1 MTLADRTDDPAV
13 ARAGPCFIHS
23 FAHSYNESQM
33 NARRLLL
40 YCLLCLITCV
50 ACTKPNS
57 ESQTASASEAK
68 PPAAAP
74 ETQDKPAAAAIATE
88 PAAKINPTRAFQYVK
103 QFVAIGSR
111 KPGSPGHARAEEFI
125 KSHLAGGTVEVDSFT
140 AKTPVGDFPIHNIIA
155 KFPGKKDGIIVI
167 AGHYE
172 TNYPLP
178 KEFVGAND
186 GGSSTGLMLELANHF
201 RGKPMDGYSVWLVFT
216 DGEEAFLKWTESDS
230 LYGTKHL
237 AAKWKQDGTAAKIKA
252 FILLDMIGDADL
264 DVMRDDNS
272 TPWLL
277 NLTYQAAAT
286 LGYQSHFF
294 RQEGPIEDDHLP
306 FAKIGVPVVDIIDI
320 DYGYMNAYHHTTQDT
335 MDKLSPK
342 SLEIV
347 GDVVLQMIQYINQK

>member
-1 MTLADRTDDPAV
+1 MTT
-13 ARAGPCFIHS
+13 
-23 FAHSYNESQM
+23 
-33 NARRLLL
+33 RRLLGF
-40 YCLLCLITCV
+40 CLLCLLTCV

-57 ESQTASASEAK
+57 ETQTAKAGEPEPATTPTTPASVATASA
-68 PPAAAP
+68 
-74 ETQDKPAAAAIATE
+74 ATE
-88 PAAKINPTRAFQYVK
+88 PAPKINPNRAFQYVK
-103 QFVAIGSR
+103 EYVAIGSR
-111 KPGSPGHARAEEFI
+111 KPGSPGHVKAEQYI
-125 KSHLAGGTVEVDSFT
+125 KSHLAGDNVETDSFSGN
-140 AKTPVGDFPIHNIIA
+140 TPVGNFPGQNIIA

-178 KEFVGAND
+178 NDFVGAND
-186 GGSSTGLMLELANHF
+186 SGSNTGLMLELANQF
-201 RGKPMDGYSVWLVFT
+201 RGKPNDGYSIWLLWT
-216 DGEEAFLKWTESDS
+216 DEEEAFVKWSDKDS

-264 DVMRDDNS
+264 DIQRDTNS
-272 TPWLL
+272 TPWLADL
-277 NLTYQAAAT
+277 VYQAAAT

-294 RQEGPIEDDHLP
+294 QQSIPLEDDHLP

-342 SLEIV
+342 SLQIV
-347 GDVVLQMIQYINQK
+347 GDVVLQMIQYINRR